1 MKKILS
7 TILFLF
13 GTFPLWTWAQQDTDS
28 CYTPLGVTVTNITP
42 YSAEIAWTEAGDAT
56 HWSIE
61 YGVGSFTQGTGT
73 LVLTDSNSFTLTGLL
88 ANHTYNV
95 YVRSDCD
102 TDSHSEWTDAYTF
115 STPCYEIDH
124 FPFTENFNAKGTG
137 NGIHDLPECWGRL
150 NSQSVEIQFSAPSS
164 GRLCFIYYPGI
175 AVSPRIAD
183 FDTNGNPIDIRYLKL
198 DLDVSYYDETNHL
211 TVGVLTDPNDA
222 STFQVVK
229 EINVGYTFSSYL
241 LHDEVFFHSYTGNGR
256 YIAIKNQSG
265 SYASADNFVLSQHN
279 YDCAPPD
286 NLGFEQIGSG
296 SALVTW
302 QAGQV
307 GNAQEYT
314 LQFREQGDSTWGI
327 HDHLTNT
334 SFFLTG
340 LTPRTW
346 YDVRVKT
353 RCSDSLYGDWATSS
367 FHTECFS
374 GGYVTIGNSSNH
386 GIYIPNWDYS
396 VTRQLYYPNDFGGP
410 GYIYSASFRVFQ
422 PTTPQRAWKL
432 FLQYTNQSD
441 FYFGDA
447 PFDNLPYTQ
456 VFAGPVDFHDG
467 WITIY
472 FDTPFYYNG
481 TSNLVLT
488 IQDTTGFSA
497 ASANQFYYSFCSH
510 LSNATGHAYTP
521 DAQFN
526 SDDWMWGQD
535 RLNVIFQTDC
545 DSSVTCGAPN
555 LLVDSVGGNG
565 ARLIWAAGYQEN
577 QWELEYKKT
586 SDTVWTTYN
595 NPTGFQVTLTGLQL
609 NTSYV
614 ARMRSICDTENYS
627 NWTSISFTTGC
638 GNIEV
643 LPYSVDFESNITNN
657 FVECWQRLGQVSV
670 VNYNSVT
677 GTTNN
682 HSLNLL
688 HNPANTP
695 YALAVLPRLSDNFT
709 MSNLAVT
716 LNTQCNN
723 NGLFEVGV
731 MTDPAD
737 TGSFVSVS
745 GWQPAWG
752 WTEYLV
758 PLTSYTGSG
767 KYIALRMR
775 STSSSTVQL
784 NVDDLVVDVM
794 PFCPRPADL
803 AVTNV
808 STQSVTLQ
816 WSTYSSSATSWHVE
830 YGPMD
835 FTLGTGTS
843 LTVTDSSVTLSGLNP
858 ATAYTCCV
866 RADCGSELSAWQC
879 ISFSTDCDLTTPPYF
894 ENFETVTGTFPDCW
908 SQQFDT
914 GSVEWTV
921 VNPTSNPTGAHGGV
935 KAICI
940 KNNSYTSFIT
950 TLVSPTLNLQSLN
963 NATLRFWHVQKKW
976 VNDQDTLAFLYR
988 TSPSDEWTLLVS
1000 YNQDIPSWTLDS
1012 VLLPNLTSTY
1022 QVAFQGTVRYGYGI
1036 FLDDISIT
1044 GEMIPD
1050 TCAPAAD
1057 LTVTD
1062 IGNHDLTLSWAPDGE
1077 ADHWTVFYRETG
1089 ANAWDSVTVSAPPV
1103 TISELQGVTEYEVFV
1118 RTYCEDGVPTSTDTI
1133 TVSTTNIGIAGYD
1146 NSITLLPNPTTGLLT
1161 VTSSQDLITRIE
1173 ICDLAGSTVVSS
1185 HVEKENAVRTDVSE
1199 LPDGVY
1205 IVKIYTETSF
1215 AVCKL
1220 IKK

>member
-1 MKKILS
+1 MVFLWGIL
-7 TILFLF
+7 TLCAH
-13 GTFPLWTWAQQDTDS
+13 AQQDTDS
-28 CYTPLGVTVTNITP
+28 CYTPLGITVSNITP
-42 YSAEIAWTEAGDAT
+42 YSAEISWDGADNAT
-56 HWSIE
+56 QWSVE
-61 YGVGSFTQGTGT
+61 YGVSGFVQGTGT
-73 LVLTDSNSFTLTGLL
+73 VVNSDSNALMLTGLL
-88 ANHTYNV
+88 ANHTYDF

-102 TDSHSEWTDAYTF
+102 TGNHSDWTSVNTF

-124 FPFTENFNAKGTG
+124 FPFTENFNATGTG

-150 NSQSVEIQFSAPSS
+150 NSQTIEIQFSAPST
-164 GRLCFIYYPGI
+164 GRLCFIYNPGI

-198 DLDVSYYDETNHL
+198 DLDIGYYDGSDHL

-222 STFQVVK
+222 STFQAVK
-229 EINVGYTFSSYL
+229 EINVEYTFSSYM
-241 LHDEVFFHSYTGNGR
+241 LHDEVFFHSYTGSGR

-265 SYASADNFVLSQHN
+265 SYARADNFVLSQFDFN
-279 YDCAPPD
+279 CAPPD
-286 NLGFEQIGSG
+286 NLTCEHISSG

-307 GNAQEYT
+307 GDAQEYT
-314 LQFREQGDSTWGI
+314 LQFREQGDSTWVT

-353 RCSDSLYGDWATSS
+353 RCSDSLYGDWATTS
-367 FHTECFS
+367 FQTECFS

-456 VFAGPVDFHDG
+456 VYAGPVDFHDG
-467 WITIY
+467 WITIH

-481 TSNLVLT
+481 ISNLVLT

-510 LSNATGHAYTP
+510 LANATGHAYTP

-526 SDDWMWGQD
+526 HDDWMWGQD

-577 QWELEYKKT
+577 QWELEYKRT

-595 NPTGFQVTLTGLQL
+595 NPTGFQVTLTGLQM

-614 ARMRSICDTENYS
+614 ARMRSLCDTGSYS
-627 NWTSISFTTGC
+627 NWTSVSFTTEC
-638 GNIEV
+638 GNIED
-643 LPYSVDFESNITNN
+643 LPYSADFESHITGN
-657 FVECWQRLGQVSV
+657 FVECWNRLGQVAV
-670 VNYNSVT
+670 VDYYGGITPGV
-677 GTTNN
+677 TNN

-688 HNPANTP
+688 HNPSNMP
-695 YALAVLPRLSDNFT
+695 YALVVLPRLGDNIT
-709 MSNLAVT
+709 VPDLAVT
-716 LNTQCNN
+716 LSTQCNN
-723 NGLFEVGV
+723 TGLFEVGV

-737 TGSFVSVS
+737 TGSFVSIS
-745 GWQPAWG
+745 GWQPVWA
-752 WTEYLV
+752 WTEYFV
-758 PLTSYTGSG
+758 PLASYTGNG
-767 KYIALRMR
+767 KHIALRMR
-775 STSSSTVQL
+775 STSSSTIQL

-794 PFCPRPADL
+794 PFCPRPANL
-803 AVTNV
+803 TVTNV
-808 STQSVTLQ
+808 TTQSATLQ
-816 WSTYSSSATSWHVE
+816 WGSHTPTATGWNVE

-835 FTLGTGTS
+835 FALGTGS
-843 LTVTDSSVTLSGLNP
+843 SITVTDSSVTLSGLNP
-858 ATAYTCCV
+858 ASAYTCCV

-879 ISFSTDCDLTTPPYF
+879 ISFSTDCAPTTPPYS
-894 ENFETVTGTFPDCW
+894 ENFETVAETFPDCW

-921 VNPTSNPTGAHGGV
+921 VNPTSNPQGAHSGV
-935 KAICI
+935 KAICM

-950 TLVSPTLNLQSLN
+950 TLVSPTLNLQNLN

-976 VNDQDTLAFLYR
+976 VNDQDTLAILYR
-988 TSPSDEWTLLVS
+988 TSPSDDWTLLVS
-1000 YNQDIPSWTLDS
+1000 FNQDIPSWTLDT
-1012 VLLPNLTSTY
+1012 VLLPNTTSTY

-1036 FLDDISIT
+1036 YLDDISVT
-1044 GEMIPD
+1044 GELIPD
-1050 TCAPAAD
+1050 TCHPASN
-1057 LTVTD
+1057 LTITD
-1062 IGNHDLTLSWAPDGE
+1062 IGNNDITVSWTPDSDTDQW
-1077 ADHWTVFYRETG
+1077 AVCYREAGTET
-1089 ANAWDSVTVSAPPV
+1089 WDSLLTTTPPV
-1103 TISELQGVTEYEVFV
+1103 TINGLQVQTDYEVFV
-1118 RTYCEDGVPTSTDTI
+1118 RTYCNDGVPTASDTI
-1133 TVSTTNIGIAGYD
+1133 TVSTTNIGIPDYD
-1146 NSITLLPNPTTGLLT
+1146 LSHEIWIYPNPTTGMMT
-1161 VTSSQDLITRIE
+1161 ITSPQSMIQRVE
-1173 ICDLAGSTVVSS
+1173 VCDLVGRTLLS
-1185 HVEKENAVRTDVSE
+1185 HIEKGNAVRMDVSD

-1215 AVCKL
+1215 AVSKL
-1220 IKK
+1220 VKE